1 MNQRSVVIIGAGI
14 AGLGASYALRK
25 SGVPSV
31 ILEKDCDYG
40 GLCGSFEIEGF
51 RFDRFVHLS
60 HTQDENV
67 KSLFLLSSPEFIT
80 HIPNPYNIYKRM
92 WIKHPAQNN
101 LFPLAAE
108 EKELARLIDDA
119 KTAAMMDTAA
129 WQAQEGEHL
138 LERVILYLRNE
149 SFPIVEGEKYTET
162 MPVAFAEFITDCW
175 REAQ

>member
-1 MNQRSVVIIGAGI
+1 MLDNIRC
-14 AGLGASYALRK
+14 
-25 SGVPSV
+25 
-31 ILEKDCDYG
+31 EDYG
-40 GLCGSFEIEGF
+40 FKLP
-51 RFDRFVHLS
+51 DLTVAVM
-60 HTQDENV
+60 V
-67 KSLFLLSSPEFIT
+67 KSYLKWMKPEDAKETLDNIVSSHRSE
-80 HIPNPYNIYKRM
+80 YK
-92 WIKHPAQNN
+92 
-101 LFPLAAE
+101 LDG
-108 EKELARLIDDA
+108 KELACLIDDA

>member
-1 MNQRSVVIIGAGI
+1 M
-14 AGLGASYALRK
+14 
-25 SGVPSV
+25 
-31 ILEKDCDYG
+31 LENIRCEDYG
-40 GLCGSFEIEGF
+40 FKLP
-51 RFDRFVHLS
+51 DLTVAVM
-60 HTQDENV
+60 V
-67 KSLFLLSSPEFIT
+67 KSYLKWMKPEDAKETLDNIVSSHRSE
-80 HIPNPYNIYKRM
+80 YK
-92 WIKHPAQNN
+92 
-101 LFPLAAE
+101 LDG
-108 EKELARLIDDA
+108 KELARLIDDA

>member
-1 MNQRSVVIIGAGI
+1 M
-14 AGLGASYALRK
+14 
-25 SGVPSV
+25 
-31 ILEKDCDYG
+31 LENIRCEDYG
-40 GLCGSFEIEGF
+40 FKLP
-51 RFDRFVHLS
+51 DLTVAVM
-60 HTQDENV
+60 V
-67 KSLFLLSSPEFIT
+67 KSYLRWMSPEDAKET
-80 HIPNPYNIYKRM
+80 LNNIVFSHRSEYK
-92 WIKHPAQNN
+92 
-101 LFPLAAE
+101 LDG
-108 EKELARLIDDA
+108 KELACLIDDA

>member
-1 MNQRSVVIIGAGI
+1 MLDNIRC
-14 AGLGASYALRK
+14 
-25 SGVPSV
+25 
-31 ILEKDCDYG
+31 EDYG
-40 GLCGSFEIEGF
+40 FKLP
-51 RFDRFVHLS
+51 DLTVAAM
-60 HTQDENV
+60 V
-67 KSLFLLSSPEFIT
+67 KSYLSWMKPEDAKET
-80 HIPNPYNIYKRM
+80 LDNIVSSHRSEYK
-92 WIKHPAQNN
+92 
-101 LFPLAAE
+101 LDG
-108 EKELARLIDDA
+108 KELVRLIDDA

>member
-1 MNQRSVVIIGAGI
+1 MLDSIRC
-14 AGLGASYALRK
+14 
-25 SGVPSV
+25 
-31 ILEKDCDYG
+31 EDYG
-40 GLCGSFEIEGF
+40 FKLP
-51 RFDRFVHLS
+51 DLTVAVM
-60 HTQDENV
+60 V
-67 KSLFLLSSPEFIT
+67 KSYLRWMSPEDAKET
-80 HIPNPYNIYKRM
+80 LNNIVFSHRSEY
-92 WIKHPAQNN
+92 Q
-101 LFPLAAE
+101 LDG
-108 EKELARLIDDA
+108 KELARLIDDA

>member
-1 MNQRSVVIIGAGI
+1 MLDNIRC
-14 AGLGASYALRK
+14 
-25 SGVPSV
+25 
-31 ILEKDCDYG
+31 EDYG
-40 GLCGSFEIEGF
+40 FKLP
-51 RFDRFVHLS
+51 DLTVAVM
-60 HTQDENV
+60 V
-67 KSLFLLSSPEFIT
+67 KSYLKWMRPEDAKETLDNIVSSHRSE
-80 HIPNPYNIYKRM
+80 YK
-92 WIKHPAQNN
+92 
-101 LFPLAAE
+101 LDG
-108 EKELARLIDDA
+108 KELARLIDDA

>member
-1 MNQRSVVIIGAGI
+1 MLDS
-14 AGLGASYALRK
+14 LRC
-25 SGVPSV
+25 
-31 ILEKDCDYG
+31 EDYG
-40 GLCGSFEIEGF
+40 FKLP
-51 RFDRFVHLS
+51 DLTVAAM
-60 HTQDENV
+60 V
-67 KSLFLLSSPEFIT
+67 KSYL
-80 HIPNPYNIYKRM
+80 K
-92 WIKHPAQNN
+92 WIKPEDAKETLNN
-101 LFPLAAE
+101 IVSSHEPEYKLDGM
-108 EKELARLIDDA
+108 ELARLINDA

>member
-1 MNQRSVVIIGAGI
+1 MLDNIRCEDYGFKVSDMTVAAMVK
-14 AGLGASYALRK
+14 SYLSWMKPEDAK
-25 SGVPSV
+25 V
-31 ILEKDCDYG
+31 ILDNIV
-40 GLCGSFEIEGF
+40 S
-51 RFDRFVHLS
+51 S
-60 HTQDENV
+60 HRSE
-67 KSLFLLSSPEFIT
+67 
-80 HIPNPYNIYKRM
+80 YK
-92 WIKHPAQNN
+92 
-101 LFPLAAE
+101 LDG
-108 EKELARLIDDA
+108 KELARLIDDA

>member
-1 MNQRSVVIIGAGI
+1 MLDSIRC
-14 AGLGASYALRK
+14 
-25 SGVPSV
+25 
-31 ILEKDCDYG
+31 EDYG
-40 GLCGSFEIEGF
+40 FKLP
-51 RFDRFVHLS
+51 DLTVAVM
-60 HTQDENV
+60 V
-67 KSLFLLSSPEFIT
+67 KSYLKWMKPEDAKETLDNIVSSHRSE
-80 HIPNPYNIYKRM
+80 YK
-92 WIKHPAQNN
+92 
-101 LFPLAAE
+101 LDG
-108 EKELARLIDDA
+108 KELACLIDDA

>member
-1 MNQRSVVIIGAGI
+1 MLDSIRC
-14 AGLGASYALRK
+14 
-25 SGVPSV
+25 
-31 ILEKDCDYG
+31 EDYG
-40 GLCGSFEIEGF
+40 FKLP
-51 RFDRFVHLS
+51 DLTVAVM
-60 HTQDENV
+60 V
-67 KSLFLLSSPEFIT
+67 KSYLRWMSPEDAKET
-80 HIPNPYNIYKRM
+80 LNNIVSSHRSEYK
-92 WIKHPAQNN
+92 
-101 LFPLAAE
+101 LDG
-108 EKELARLIDDA
+108 KELARLIDDA

>member
-1 MNQRSVVIIGAGI
+1 MLDSIRC
-14 AGLGASYALRK
+14 
-25 SGVPSV
+25 
-31 ILEKDCDYG
+31 EDYG
-40 GLCGSFEIEGF
+40 FKLP
-51 RFDRFVHLS
+51 DLTVAVM
-60 HTQDENV
+60 V
-67 KSLFLLSSPEFIT
+67 KSYLRWMSPEDAKET
-80 HIPNPYNIYKRM
+80 LDNIVSSHRSEYK
-92 WIKHPAQNN
+92 
-101 LFPLAAE
+101 LDG
-108 EKELARLIDDA
+108 KELARLIDDA

>member
-1 MNQRSVVIIGAGI
+1 MLDSIRC
-14 AGLGASYALRK
+14 
-25 SGVPSV
+25 
-31 ILEKDCDYG
+31 EDYG
-40 GLCGSFEIEGF
+40 FKLP
-51 RFDRFVHLS
+51 DLTVAVM
-60 HTQDENV
+60 V
-67 KSLFLLSSPEFIT
+67 KSYLRWMKPEDAKET
-80 HIPNPYNIYKRM
+80 LNNIVFSHRSEYKLDG
-92 WIKHPAQNN
+92 K
-101 LFPLAAE
+101 
-108 EKELARLIDDA
+108 KLARLIDDA

>member
-1 MNQRSVVIIGAGI
+1 MLDNIRC
-14 AGLGASYALRK
+14 
-25 SGVPSV
+25 
-31 ILEKDCDYG
+31 EDYG
-40 GLCGSFEIEGF
+40 FKLP
-51 RFDRFVHLS
+51 DLTVAVM
-60 HTQDENV
+60 V
-67 KSLFLLSSPEFIT
+67 KSYLRWMSPEDAKET
-80 HIPNPYNIYKRM
+80 LDNIVSSHRSEYKLDG
-92 WIKHPAQNN
+92 K
-101 LFPLAAE
+101 
-108 EKELARLIDDA
+108 KLARLIDDA

>member
-1 MNQRSVVIIGAGI
+1 MLDSIRC
-14 AGLGASYALRK
+14 
-25 SGVPSV
+25 
-31 ILEKDCDYG
+31 EDYG
-40 GLCGSFEIEGF
+40 FKLP
-51 RFDRFVHLS
+51 DLTVAAM
-60 HTQDENV
+60 V
-67 KSLFLLSSPEFIT
+67 KSYLSWMKPEDAKET
-80 HIPNPYNIYKRM
+80 LDNIVSSHRSEYK
-92 WIKHPAQNN
+92 
-101 LFPLAAE
+101 LDG
-108 EKELARLIDDA
+108 KELARLIDDA